1 MRIPAGGDGDAM
13 RGGMRGGGGGGGGG
27 GALTTSWPI
36 PGPAAPKAEAL
47 MLFIRHEEHPGVPAG
62 ISRELVGDVLLAGRW
77 RWRCD
82 AGVARGGG
90 GARRRRLYYSIKNNQ
105 REYPF
110 FPCTCMSFS
119 FITVCAWHFCF
130 ILCAFICRRQSPH
143 LTSFSHHPWPSTS
156 AAMPY
161 LSYRPA
167 PLCTAWLPLQPEHGM
182 LSLQS

>member
-1 MRIPAGGDGDAM
+1 MRIPAGGDGDV
-13 RGGMRGGGGGGGGG
+13 MRGGGGGGGGG
-27 GALTTSWPI
+27 GGASTMSWPI
-36 PGPAAPKAEAL
+36 PGPAVPKAEAL

-77 RWRCD
+77 RWRC
-82 AGVARGGG
+82 GSCEW
-90 GARRRRLYYSIKNNQ
+90 RRRGAEAATVLFNQNNQ

-110 FPCTCMSFS
+110 FPCTCMSSS
-119 FITVCAWHFCF
+119 FNTVCAWHFCF

-143 LTSFSHHPWPSTS
+143 LTSFSLHPWPSTS
-156 AAMPY
+156 AAMPC